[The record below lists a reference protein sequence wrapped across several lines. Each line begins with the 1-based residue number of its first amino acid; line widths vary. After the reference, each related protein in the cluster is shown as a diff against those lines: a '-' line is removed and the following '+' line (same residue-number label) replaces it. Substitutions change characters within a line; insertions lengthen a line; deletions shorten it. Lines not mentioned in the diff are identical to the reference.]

1 MLGTM
6 LVAFIALVI
15 TLYAG
20 VAVAPVL
27 DGCDD
32 SAFRH
37 EG

>member
-1 MLGTM
+1 MIGTM

-15 TLYAG
+15 TLYVG

-27 DGCDD
+27 DGRDY

-37 EG
+37 AG